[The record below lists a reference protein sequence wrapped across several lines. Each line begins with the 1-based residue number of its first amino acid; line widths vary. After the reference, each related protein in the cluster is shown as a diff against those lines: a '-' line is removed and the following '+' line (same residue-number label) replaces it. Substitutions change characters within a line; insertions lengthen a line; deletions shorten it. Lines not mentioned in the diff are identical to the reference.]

1 MGLETFGFIDDLVAT
16 NPVSGDPKSQ
26 GDDHIRG
33 IKATLQAQFPNVS
46 DAVTPTHT
54 ELNYVDGVTSNIQTQ
69 LDLKAPLDSPA
80 LTGAPTSTTPADGDS
95 STKIATTA
103 FVAAAALSSTLPGQ
117 TGKDFYLL
125 STDGVTADWYNTV
138 DTSVVTP
145 VAGTAFATTTGA
157 QTLTDKTATDL
168 ILADD
173 ADPTKR
179 ANFILSGVTA
189 GQNRNITVRDNN
201 IILDTPGWV
210 YLSTVTASNS
220 ATVDLE
226 TTIDSTYYKYVVIIN
241 QLTANTG
248 AVTLNCRLKT
258 AGAYRTGAS
267 DYRYTYNTLSSA
279 NTVTSSFTGSSSI
292 PMCAFVHNTSESL
305 TSGMDGML
313 MLHAPSATD
322 NYKKVSWNLLGTSDN
337 LTNDPL
343 LRVDG
348 YGDLRAV
355 QTAVT
360 GIRLYVSSGNIATG
374 TFTLFGIRRS

>member
-1 MGLETFGFIDDLVAT
+1 MALETGTYISDLVST

-26 GDDHIRG
+26 GDDHIRLLKST
-33 IKATLQAQFPNVS
+33 IKATFPNVNA
-46 DAVTPTHT
+46 AVTPTDE

-69 LDLKAPLDSPA
+69 LDLKAPIDSPVF
-80 LTGAPTSTTPADGDS
+80 TGAPESTTPADGDS

-125 STDGVTADWYNTV
+125 STDGTTADWYNTI
-138 DTSVVTP
+138 DTSVITP
-145 VAGTAFATTTGA
+145 VAGTAFATTAGA
-157 QTLTDKTATDL
+157 QTLRSKTLTDL
-168 ILADD
+168 IVTDD
-173 ADPTKR
+173 ADQTKK
-179 ANFILSGVTA
+179 ATFIASGITA
-189 GQNRNITVRDNN
+189 GQNRTIEIRDND

-210 YLSTVTASNS
+210 KLSTVTASAS

-226 TTIDSTYYKYVVIIN
+226 TTINSTYYKYVVVIS

-267 DYRYTYNTLSSA
+267 DYRYTYNTLGSA
-279 NTVTSSFTGSSSI
+279 NTVTDSFTGASAI

-305 TSGMDGML
+305 TSGIDGML
-313 MLHAPSATD
+313 TLHKPSATD
-322 NYKKVSWNLLGTSDN
+322 NYKRIDWTLLGWTDN
-337 LTNDPL
+337 VANDPI

-348 YGDLRAV
+348 VGDLRTV

-360 GIRLYVSSGNIATG
+360 GIRLYLTSGNIATG
-374 TFTLFGIRRS
+374 TFTLFGIRR